1 MQTLKELFAGKTLT
15 LLVGADVVENASAYR
30 HNETLRA
37 LPHLIYMRR
46 QQRGEHSEKAIQEKV
61 TGPYELVSLDLDLQF
76 ISSTLIR
83 DSIDNNRDISHLV
96 NPMVRDYIME
106 HKLYKRDDPFKTT
119 VTSSQ
124 YTLKASREITQSD
137 LDFITSVTKEDIMVH
152 VREEK
157 PTVLRFI
164 ATDTDELLCVVLY
177 EKIEIIDLYYYFRHI
192 PTISTIR
199 EHPRPDRLS
208 AWCLYQPAVQF
219 AARRIGQR
227 GLCAYCVP
235 QL

>member
-1 MQTLKELFAGKTLT
+1 
-15 LLVGADVVENASAYR
+15 
-30 HNETLRA
+30 
-37 LPHLIYMRR
+37 
-46 QQRGEHSEKAIQEKV
+46 
-61 TGPYELVSLDLDLQF
+61 
-76 ISSTLIR
+76 
-83 DSIDNNRDISHLV
+83 
-96 NPMVRDYIME
+96 MVRDYIME

-192 PTISTIR
+192 PTS
-199 EHPRPDRLS
+199 PQSGAPAPDRLS
-208 AWCLYQPAVQF
+208 AWCLYQPAF
-219 AARRIGQR
+219 NSLEKNWST